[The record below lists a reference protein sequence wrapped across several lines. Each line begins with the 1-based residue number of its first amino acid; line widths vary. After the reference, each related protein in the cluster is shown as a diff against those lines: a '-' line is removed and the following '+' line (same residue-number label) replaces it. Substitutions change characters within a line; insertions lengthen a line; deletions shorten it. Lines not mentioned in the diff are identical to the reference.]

1 MLPGCTRIP
10 PDPGAIQP
18 GRCFRDT
25 APAYPAQRLTHDCAN
40 VPRGIDAVAVWGA
53 GRVGVGSANMDS
65 LPLWL
70 LTLIFIAGG
79 AVIWVAGIQLS
90 KTTDV
95 LDDRLH
101 LGSALGGLIVLAVA
115 TNLPE
120 IAITVSAAASGSI
133 EVAVGNI
140 LGGIALQTVVIVILD
155 AFGRRGNRV
164 KPITYRAASL
174 GLVLEAIVVV
184 AVLAVVIA
192 GSQLPPGLIALRLT
206 PDVVLIAAIW
216 IVGLLLVQRA
226 GKGLPW
232 QQSGAAPDTTVPKP
246 SGHRTRKPLAKMS
259 TPRAVIVFTASALA
273 TLVAGVVLERAGDAA
288 SSQIGLSGVLFGAT
302 VLALATSLPEISTG
316 LQAVKQGDDNLAISD
331 IFGGNAFLP
340 VLFLVATLISG
351 KAVLPQANASDIY
364 LTAIAALLTLVYAV
378 GLVFRPT
385 TRIIGIGIDSLLVVL
400 LYLAGIAGLVTI
412 TVS

>member
-1 MLPGCTRIP
+1 
-10 PDPGAIQP
+10 
-18 GRCFRDT
+18 
-25 APAYPAQRLTHDCAN
+25 
-40 VPRGIDAVAVWGA
+40 
-53 GRVGVGSANMDS
+53 MDS

-70 LTLIFIAGG
+70 LAVIFVAGA

-95 LDDRLH
+95 LDTRLH

-155 AFGRRGNRV
+155 AFGKRGKGVR
-164 KPITYRAASL
+164 PITYRAASL
-174 GLVLEAIVVV
+174 TLVLEAIVVV
-184 AVLAVVIA
+184 AVLTVVIA
-192 GSQLPPGLIALRLT
+192 GSQLPPGQLFARLT

-216 IVGLLLVQRA
+216 VVGLFLVQRA
-226 GKGLPW
+226 GKRLPW
-232 QQSGAAPDTTVPKP
+232 HEDGAAPDTTTPHP
-246 SGHRTRKPLAKMS
+246 TTHRTRQRDDAKTMS
-259 TPRAVIVFTASALA
+259 TAKASIVFAVAALA

-351 KAVLPQANASDIY
+351 KAVLPQANASDVF
-364 LTAIAALLTLVYAV
+364 LTALAGLLTLVYAV
-378 GLVFRPT
+378 GLIFRPEK
-385 TRIIGIGIDSLLVVL
+385 RIAGMGVDSLVVVL
-400 LYLAGIAGLVTI
+400 LYLVGVGGLIAI
-412 TVS
+412 TLA